1 LLAVPS
7 PLLGKYFVMAEN
19 GVGGRALEW
28 AMRLFGYGDDYEAA
42 TGDAE
47 SIGPGANG
55 VQFAP
60 WLLGSVAPRPDDD
73 VRAAFSGLSLQ
84 HDRRHMV
91 RAVMEGVACNLA
103 WLRPPLEAF
112 VGNEFASICFGGG
125 AAQSDLWAQMM
136 ADALDRPV
144 HQLEDPRATNARG
157 AAFLAFCTLGQLSMD
172 DVPSLLRARA
182 VRDPDPGTR
191 AVMDAALA
199 RLIDLHRALA
209 NLTKY

>member
-1 LLAVPS
+1 
-7 PLLGKYFVMAEN
+7 
-19 GVGGRALEW
+19 
-28 AMRLFGYGDDYEAA
+28 
-42 TGDAE
+42 
-47 SIGPGANG
+47 
-55 VQFAP
+55 
-60 WLLGSVAPRPDDD
+60 LLGSVAPRPDDD

-112 VGNEFASICFGGG
+112 VGSEFASICFGGG

-172 DVPSLLRARA
+172 DVPSLLRTRA

-199 RLIDLHRALA
+199 RLVDLHRALA